1 MSTTGLFASL
11 IIVLVFLL
19 WVMLP
24 LLRSPHRQA
33 VEIETSTIKR
43 QRERLQVYYERVL
56 RNLHDLD
63 EDHATGKLSPEEHH
77 TERERWV
84 QRGIQALKALDQL
97 DAQNLIAPVAAD
109 EATIDA
115 SIDEAIEAAVKRH
128 LDQAAGA

>member
-11 IIVLVFLL
+11 IIVVAFLL
-19 WVMLP
+19 WVILP

-33 VEIETSTIKR
+33 AEIETSTIKR

-63 EDHATGKLSPEEHH
+63 EDHATGKLNPEEYHP
-77 TERERWV
+77 ERERWV
-84 QRGIQALKALDQL
+84 QRGIQALKAIGQL
-97 DAQNLIAPVAAD
+97 DAQHLIAPTTAD

-115 SIDEAIEAAVKRH
+115 SIDDAIEAAVRKH